1 MGILNR
7 LFESTADVAKEI
19 KASDEDIIKHWK
31 HYLSTVARKKEI
43 LEHMWTSLEYD
54 FQSNIDE
61 VRKLLELELVDIS
74 SEEKDEAELISDL
87 ERLEHSEKI
96 RRVHR
101 LEECLGYAATK
112 YEYVYGLLMHL
123 HTILKN
129 QMHLVKLTDFRNI
142 EKSIFQLKLQLNLE
156 LEILK
161 KIDEIQ
167 TFSTVDAFDNE
178 KLDLSLQIPQDAKE
192 KIYYLEFS
200 VLDEDNEIF
209 QNDYDDDESKFSQSI
224 TLSGNCAGSSSTA
237 LISASLIS
245 GGKAG
250 EELTIKATITNSGSN
265 SATYTV
271 NAAGYTSW
279 ASLTSVDPSTIIV
292 NSGESKE
299 VLFKFKVNSDAVGEQ
314 TFNIEALS
322 GTNQVISQSV
332 QVTIESSGFGG
343 LGGNWYL
350 WAIGALNVILVIV
363 IIVIAAFVWIVF
375 LQH

>member
-167 TFSTVDAFDNE
+167 TFHDLFLALVKGEHIIKTMDAREKKLLKKMLGAKKVFSYELKEGITYEWAMTVYNAIEDKVHEAVANE
-178 KLDLSLQIPQDAKE
+178 M
-192 KIYYLEFS
+192 
-200 VLDEDNEIF
+200 
-209 QNDYDDDESKFSQSI
+209 
-224 TLSGNCAGSSSTA
+224 
-237 LISASLIS
+237 
-245 GGKAG
+245 
-250 EELTIKATITNSGSN
+250 
-265 SATYTV
+265 
-271 NAAGYTSW
+271 
-279 ASLTSVDPSTIIV
+279 
-292 NSGESKE
+292 
-299 VLFKFKVNSDAVGEQ
+299 
-314 TFNIEALS
+314 
-322 GTNQVISQSV
+322 
-332 QVTIESSGFGG
+332 
-343 LGGNWYL
+343 
-350 WAIGALNVILVIV
+350 
-363 IIVIAAFVWIVF
+363 IAAYHPGIDFEFVNRPEFVELARESIQKLKKREVSTQMINTFVHMFREWYNYERG
-375 LQH
+375 